1 MKPTYSNLTLTTGA
15 FSSGICKIKIV
26 PKEWLAEPI
35 EKDFTTGKVIQV
47 ILLEEGKQWLTL
59 ELAENTYDFDEKLK
73 SGRAGDYY
81 ETTIQGLINNIS
93 PELLQILQT
102 FRYHEVIAIVM
113 DRQRRWKVIGNSDA
127 ALLFRFSNKE
137 NNNQG
142 GQQICSVDLSM
153 ETEHP
158 SPFYEV

>member
-1 MKPTYSNLTLTTGA
+1 MKPIYNNLTLTTGA

-35 EKDFTTGKVIQV
+35 ETDFATGKVIDV
-47 ILLEEGKQWLTL
+47 ILLQDGKQWLTL

-81 ETTIQGLINNIS
+81 EIIIQGLINNIS
-93 PELLQILQT
+93 PELLQILGT
-102 FRYHEVIAIVM
+102 LRFHEVVAIVM
-113 DRQRRWKVIGNSDA
+113 DRQRRWKVIGNLDA

-142 GQQICSVDLSM
+142 GQQICSIDLSM
-153 ETEHP
+153 QNEHP